1 MSEKSD
7 FMEVQLSRTHL
18 SYAADYTIIK
28 YTFMTSLNY
37 WKTAAIRL
45 IFEIKAVRSEER
57 GKCYLLEQGV
67 LSR

>member
-1 MSEKSD
+1 MV
-7 FMEVQLSRTHL
+7 MQLSRTHL
-18 SYAADYTIIK
+18 SYATDYTIIK

-45 IFEIKAVRSEER
+45 TLEIKAVHSKER

>member
-1 MSEKSD
+1 MSEESD
-7 FMEVQLSRTHL
+7 FMAMQLSRTHL
-18 SYAADYTIIK
+18 SYATDYTIIK

-45 IFEIKAVRSEER
+45 IFEIKAVHSKEGE
-57 GKCYLLEQGV
+57 KCYLLEQGV